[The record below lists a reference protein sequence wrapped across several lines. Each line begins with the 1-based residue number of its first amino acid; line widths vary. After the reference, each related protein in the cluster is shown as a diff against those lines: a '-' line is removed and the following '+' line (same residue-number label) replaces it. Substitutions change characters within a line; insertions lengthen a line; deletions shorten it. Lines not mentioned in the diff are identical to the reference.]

1 MKDRMKKKLKKLLS
15 ILGLIFTL
23 IGLLNILFVLSS
35 ITIGG
40 IIKMSAVTFEQ
51 HIIIGLS
58 MVMISIGMILTYI
71 FIPFRH
77 KKPGV
82 IV

>member
-1 MKDRMKKKLKKLLS
+1 MKEKLKKLLS
-15 ILGLIFTL
+15 ILGLIFIL
-23 IGLLNILFVLSS
+23 VGLLNILFVLSS
-35 ITIGG
+35 ITFGG

-58 MVMISIGMILTYI
+58 MVMIGIGTMLTYV

-77 KKPGV
+77 KNPEV
-82 IV
+82 SRS